1 MDESGK
7 IEGGRKEY
15 FTKEEVYS
23 RDRNGIDHVSQEK
36 GLNKGMEG
44 SKGAVGEGRQY
55 VWLQQRL

>member
-7 IEGGRKEY
+7 IEGGRREY

-44 SKGAVGEGRQY
+44 SKWGSGGR
-55 VWLQQRL
+55 

>member
-7 IEGGRKEY
+7 IEGGRREY

-36 GLNKGMEG
+36 CLNKGMEG
-44 SKGAVGEGRQY
+44 STWGSGGR
-55 VWLQQRL
+55 